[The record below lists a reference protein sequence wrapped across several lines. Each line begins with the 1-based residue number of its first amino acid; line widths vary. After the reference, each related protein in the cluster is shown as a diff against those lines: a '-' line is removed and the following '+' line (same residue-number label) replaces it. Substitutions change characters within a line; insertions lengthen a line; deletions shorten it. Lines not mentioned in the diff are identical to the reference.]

1 MLTKEDLNAIENIVG
16 RRFDKVD
23 ERFDRMDEKFE
34 QIDGRLERM
43 DEKFDRM
50 DEKFEQIDGRFE
62 QMDERFDTVDRNTDL
77 LNWKI
82 DREIRESEL
91 RMSEMM
97 DRKLEPLQKE
107 IHMIRVDLLEN
118 NVIPRLNNIEQCY
131 LSTYDRYAAN
141 ADKMEAM
148 SDDISVLKVV
158 VSNHS
163 DQLKRLPCNA

>member
-43 DEKFDRM
+43 DEKF
-50 DEKFEQIDGRFE
+50 EQIDGRFE

-77 LNWKI
+77 LNRKI

>member
-1 MLTKEDLNAIENIVG
+1 MLTKEDLKAIENIMD
-16 RRFDKVD
+16 RRF
-23 ERFDRMDEKFE
+23 EQIEEKFE
-34 QIDGRLERM
+34 QID
-43 DEKFDRM
+43 
-50 DEKFEQIDGRFE
+50 
-62 QMDERFDTVDRNTDL
+62 ERFDSVERKVESLDQ
-77 LNWKI
+77 KI

-107 IHMIRVDLLEN
+107 IHMIRVELLEN

-131 LSTYDRYAAN
+131 LSTYNRYAAD
-141 ADKMEAM
+141 ADKMEGM
-148 SDDISVLKVV
+148 SDDISVLKAV

>member
-23 ERFDRMDEKFE
+23 GRFDR
-34 QIDGRLERM
+34 I
-43 DEKFDRM
+43 DEKFD
-50 DEKFEQIDGRFE
+50 QI
-62 QMDERFDTVDRNTDL
+62 DERFESVDRKVESLDQ
-77 LNWKI
+77 KI
-82 DREIRESEL
+82 DREIKESEL

-131 LSTYDRYAAN
+131 LSTYDRYAVN
-141 ADKMEAM
+141 ADKMETM
-148 SDDISVLKVV
+148 SDDISVLKAV